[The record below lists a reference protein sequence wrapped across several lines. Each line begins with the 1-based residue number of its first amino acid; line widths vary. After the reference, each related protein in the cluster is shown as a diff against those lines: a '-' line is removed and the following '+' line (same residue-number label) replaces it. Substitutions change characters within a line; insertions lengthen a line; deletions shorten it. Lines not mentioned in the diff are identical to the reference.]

1 MIEPDDNTLTQV
13 FRVQVL
19 TPTHVGGA
27 SENHW
32 QPGLDFITRDA
43 KTWIL
48 DFEKLGRSF
57 PVELSRALA
66 GESNSQTLDGWL
78 RGKDFKNYTL
88 KSFSGSVSYGEI
100 KRHVFNGLDGNPL
113 LPGSSLKGSVSSIL
127 LNYFYRK
134 SNQRGGSD
142 IVKNVL
148 GDYNNSVMRFFQ
160 FTDAHFEN
168 TALVSTKIF
177 NLRKEGRDWEGGW
190 KHGGSVG
197 TTDQF
202 KASGFTTTY
211 ECLKV
216 GDAATMT
223 LSFKRRK
230 IDRLNQFSA
239 LESTKSALPPTDATA
254 KWLDEFSFATFCQL
268 INDHT
273 LSFLQKEI
281 AFFEQYNIDSNID
294 NVLAFLNDLSEKIQ
308 RLDPSQACILRLA
321 AGSGFHSITGDWQY
335 DDFVETGDHDRGKN
349 AGKRKYKSRKLAF
362 EKDSAGQWEFWPMGF
377 VKLSMISQADIER
390 AERERIDE
398 EKAKAQ
404 AAEVARLQAEAEAEA
419 LRRAEEEARRPQ
431 SFTGR
436 VKQNALM
443 DAVVVGF
450 DKKAKKNLVELF
462 IEGQENKSIIMHY
475 KSLIDVGKVVIVKV
489 NGIDKKGMVIDAHFV
504 GFK

>member
-48 DFEKLGRSF
+48 DFEKLYVKFSPELLSRSLERGGDSLQNLLRDENLSSYSSKFF
-57 PVELSRALA
+57 PVTTDS
-66 GESNSQTLDGWL
+66 S
-78 RGKDFKNYTL
+78 
-88 KSFSGSVSYGEI
+88 EI
-100 KRHVFNGLDGNPL
+100 KRHVFNGLNGKPF
-113 LPGSSLKGSVSSIL
+113 LPGSSLKGSVSSIF
-127 LNYFYRK
+127 LNHFYRK
-134 SNQRGGSD
+134 FHLRGGND

-148 GDYNNSVMRFFQ
+148 GNFDNSIMRFFQ
-160 FTDAHFEN
+160 FTDVSFKESQ
-168 TALVSTKIF
+168 LISTKIF
-177 NLRKEGRDWEGGW
+177 NLHKNNGKVWEGGW
-190 KHGGSVG
+190 KQSGRETNS
-197 TTDQF
+197 QF
-202 KASGFTTTY
+202 RPSGFTTTY

-230 IDRLNQFSA
+230 IDRLNQFRA
-239 LESTKSALPPTDATA
+239 LESAKSALPPTDAAA

-273 LSFLQKEI
+273 LNFLRKEI
-281 AFFEQYNIDSNID
+281 TFFEKYNFDANTGYVLKNLRKLLAEAQGLDS
-294 NVLAFLNDLSEKIQ
+294 SKE
-308 RLDPSQACILRLA
+308 CILRLA

-404 AAEVARLQAEAEAEA
+404 AAEAARLQAEAEAKA